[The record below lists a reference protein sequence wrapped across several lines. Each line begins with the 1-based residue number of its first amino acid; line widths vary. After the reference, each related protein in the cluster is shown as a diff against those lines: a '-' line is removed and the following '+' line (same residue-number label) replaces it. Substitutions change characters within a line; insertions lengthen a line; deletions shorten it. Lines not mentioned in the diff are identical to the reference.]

1 MDTNKPHRRAINFFR
16 KILINIMNSESQ
28 GGQRLR
34 RLGGFHALRGS
45 ENGMLL
51 YLL

>member
-1 MDTNKPHRRAINFFR
+1 MDTNMPRRRAVNFLEDFF
-16 KILINIMNSESQ
+16 IDIMNSESQ